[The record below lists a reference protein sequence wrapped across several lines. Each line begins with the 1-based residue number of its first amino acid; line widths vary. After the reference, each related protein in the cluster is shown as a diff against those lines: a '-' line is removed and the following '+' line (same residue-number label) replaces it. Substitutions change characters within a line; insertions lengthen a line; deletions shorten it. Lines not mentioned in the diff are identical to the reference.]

1 MVRCENGHEYH
12 VCECGFGVLC
22 GSSYAE
28 HKMGCKAVPLWID
41 SAGVPHYLG
50 EIIGPMFTTSGTHYC
65 LGRHQMGTAQFA
77 GTRAIRQ
84 LNLFDRSLCRYS
96 ENREDGIE
104 WPS

>member
-50 EIIGPMFTTSGTHYC
+50 EIIGPMFTTSGNALLPWEAPDGNCPICWHKGNPTAEPVLTARC
-65 LGRHQMGTAQFA
+65 ADILRTGRT
-77 GTRAIRQ
+77 
-84 LNLFDRSLCRYS
+84 
-96 ENREDGIE
+96 E
-104 WPS
+104 